1 MSAKFDKYLAKLVEK
16 QSGKSSGSGS
26 VAWGNITGKP
36 STFTPSDHVHE
47 ISDVNGLQ
55 TALDGKGT
63 VKTVNGVAPD
73 GSGNVTIETG
83 GGTVDLGSYTGA
95 VNITAT
101 SNATIRAGSS
111 GNYSLTLGSS
121 GHGLTVGA
129 MPNSPTV
136 DLSAYG
142 STGTV
147 NLNGAKINI
156 GGSSG
161 STSLTLKSSSVSVLS
176 PTGAGTLTINVGS
189 SGGVNI
195 TGSQI
200 VFNGHSPNTAG
211 GLPLIGDDGFLPSS
225 IIPQTSSDTS
235 GAVRRYPAT
244 VDKETGVVSVT
255 DGTPVEDVRI
265 GDEIVT
271 PNGVYKKTTDSI
283 EIEGNQSTGD
293 LVVSG
298 ITTPSTANG
307 TYTYQSE
314 NLWKNESAGYWF
326 DLLDNL
332 YWRCTSNTG
341 TSTPSAGVFYSKPM
355 SSGIVMPW
363 EIPAADWIVNGS
375 GTPVVESLAG
385 QQTVT
390 NTIDLFGY
398 ASLPSAAESSVA
410 FYDAN
415 TGKWSAIPLADLKA
429 KLEALT

>member
-1 MSAKFDKYLAKLVEK
+1 MSAKFDKYLSKLVEK
-16 QSGKSSGSGS
+16 QSGGSGTANP
-26 VAWGNITGKP
+26 VTWENVTGKP
-36 STFTPSDHVHE
+36 SDFPPEDHSHQISDVSGLQTTLDSKGTVKTVNGVQPDGEGNVTIETGGGTADSVAWDNVTGKPLTFPPADHNHE

-55 TALDGKGT
+55 TALDSKGT
-63 VKTVNGVAPD
+63 VKTVNGVTPD

-83 GGTVDLGSYTGA
+83 GSSTVDLGSYTGA

-189 SGGVNI
+189 SGSVNI
-195 TGSQI
+195 TGSRI

-225 IIPQTSSDTS
+225 IIPQTSH
-235 GAVRRYPAT
+235 V
-244 VDKETGVVSVT
+244 
-255 DGTPVEDVRI
+255 
-265 GDEIVT
+265 
-271 PNGVYKKTTDSI
+271 
-283 EIEGNQSTGD
+283 
-293 LVVSG
+293 
-298 ITTPSTANG
+298 
-307 TYTYQSE
+307 
-314 NLWKNESAGYWF
+314 
-326 DLLDNL
+326 
-332 YWRCTSNTG
+332 
-341 TSTPSAGVFYSKPM
+341 
-355 SSGIVMPW
+355 
-363 EIPAADWIVNGS
+363 GS
-375 GTPVVESLAG
+375 G
-385 QQTVT
+385 QTLSGNGRRGNRDRVR
-390 NTIDLFGY
+390 N
-398 ASLPSAAESSVA
+398 
-410 FYDAN
+410 
-415 TGKWSAIPLADLKA
+415 
-429 KLEALT
+429 